1 MTTIEMI
8 PEQAI
13 GYVITA
19 MYELGYS
26 KKEIQ
31 RVIETNKVEAYHG
44 FSGWLC
50 FGGDG
55 IISDNDPEQQ
65 EKVIKY
71 NELVTNA
78 LIFQNVVDITAIL
91 RELIREGY
99 MIDSEDVRFMSPYLT
114 SHIKRFGDYIID
126 LGQSPKPFEGALDF
140 TG

>member
-1 MTTIEMI
+1 MTTIEMT

-31 RVIETNKVEAYHG
+31 RVIETKKVEAYHG
-44 FSGWLC
+44 FL
-50 FGGDG
+50 DG
-55 IISDNDPEQQ
+55 SVLEAMELFQTTGSEQQ

-78 LIFQNVVDITAIL
+78 IIFQNVVDITAIL
-91 RELIREGY
+91 RELKREGY
-99 MIDSEDVRFMSPYLT
+99 MIDSEDVRFMSPYLI

-126 LGQSPKPFEGALDF
+126 LGQFPKPFEDALDF